1 MNNNSGSSIGIDGK
15 EKSGAIDS
23 TNELPPDMEHLRAI
37 PHAVPTVP
45 NYDAECAVKQ
55 WINTLPTPDST
66 NSQGPSLFPIKFVL
80 ELPNAQVICRAI
92 NVMVLEF
99 TINLRSEREVFLEP
113 EMFRERITKFYQ
125 TKMDRRYNRD
135 VAIERMR

>member
-1 MNNNSGSSIGIDGK
+1 MSNSSASSIDVGGANFTTDGP
-15 EKSGAIDS
+15 SP
-23 TNELPPDMEHLRAI
+23 NMEHLRA
-37 PHAVPTVP
+37 AARSTVP

-55 WINTLPTPDST
+55 WIDTLPTPDAT

-80 ELPNAQVICRAI
+80 ELPNAQVICRAL

-113 EMFRERITKFYQ
+113 EMFRERITKYYQ

>member
-1 MNNNSGSSIGIDGK
+1 
-15 EKSGAIDS
+15 
-23 TNELPPDMEHLRAI
+23 MEHLRVTA
-37 PHAVPTVP
+37 AKARSTVP

-55 WINTLPTPDST
+55 WIDTLPTPDAS

-80 ELPNAQVICRAI
+80 EMPNAQVICRAL

-113 EMFRERITKFYQ
+113 EMFRERITKYYQ
-125 TKMDRRYNRD
+125 AKMDRRYNRD